1 MTPAAALG
9 ARAGAAA
16 GEPAATRAI
25 SLEGV
30 RKRFGGV
37 TALDGVDLRV
47 DPGEAVGLIG
57 PNGAGKSTLLKVLAG
72 EHRADEGRV
81 EILGRETA
89 RLARHRIAAL
99 GVGFAH
105 QIPQPFRGLTVREN
119 ARVGALHGRG
129 ALSSH
134 ERVEHVLELCGL
146 QEKASRPAGSL
157 PLLDLKRLE
166 LARALSLEP
175 SVLLLDEIA
184 AGLVGE
190 ELDAVIELLR
200 AIRAERTLVVVEHV
214 ERVVAD
220 IVDRVVVLD
229 WGKLIAEGTPAEI
242 AADTQVQEVYLGST
256 GAAAAQATRTRRHP
270 EVGAEPLLQVRGA
283 SASYGAATVLREIE
297 VEMHAGE
304 VVAVLGANGAG
315 KTTLTR
321 LISGLNRA
329 RAGRVVFAGE
339 DVTARP
345 AHERARLGIA
355 HCQEGRRLFADLT
368 IAENLMLGAQ
378 SKDARAGAAATLA
391 DVVELFPILAERRD
405 QLAATLSG
413 GQQQMLAIG
422 RALMARPRLLLC
434 DEVSLGLSPV
444 ATDDLYEALA
454 KISETGLAILLVEQN
469 VHRSL
474 ELADRV
480 YVLDRGHISFEGRPE
495 QLSDEER
502 LREAYFGRR
511 GGKDGPPDARIEGK
525 PSPQG
530 GEI

>member
-1 MTPAAALG
+1 MSAAAAPVGLALRESDSG
-9 ARAGAAA
+9 ASL
-16 GEPAATRAI
+16 AI
-25 SLEGV
+25 SLDGV

-37 TALDGVDLRV
+37 TALDGVDLEV
-47 DPGEAVGLIG
+47 DRGEAVGLIG

-72 EHRADEGRV
+72 EHRADEGGV
-81 EILGRETA
+81 EVLGQVTT
-89 RLARHRIAAL
+89 RLSRHRIAAL

-119 ARVGALHGRG
+119 TRVGALHRRG
-129 ALSSH
+129 ARSSH

-146 QEKASRPAGSL
+146 QDKAHRSAGAL

-175 SVLLLDEIA
+175 EVLLLDEIA

-229 WGKLIAEGTPAEI
+229 WGKLIAAGTPAEI
-242 AADTQVQEVYLGST
+242 AADPQVQEVYLGSA
-256 GAAAAQATRTRRHP
+256 GAEAAQATRQRRHP
-270 EVGAEPLLQVRGA
+270 EVGAEPLLRVEGA
-283 SASYGAATVLREIE
+283 SASYGAATVLRDVGLEI
-297 VEMHAGE
+297 HPGE

-329 RAGRVVFAGE
+329 RAGRVAFDGE

-345 AHERARLGIA
+345 AYERARLGIA

-378 SKDARAGAAATLA
+378 SKQARAQADATLTE
-391 DVVELFPILAERRD
+391 VVELFPILAERRG

-511 GGKDGPPDARIEGK
+511 GGKDGPPDAQIEGK
-525 PSPQG
+525 PSLQG